1 MAGRNNIFYKP
12 ANRSADKLLVK
23 QTLQGQRSKERLMC
37 FNACY
42 MFFQVMLAA
51 LIKYILSFVFR
62 AEGEQELVTVIRSA
76 LH

>member
-1 MAGRNNIFYKP
+1 
-12 ANRSADKLLVK
+12 
-23 QTLQGQRSKERLMC
+23 
-37 FNACY
+37 
-42 MFFQVMLAA
+42 MLAA